1 MPSLLQG
8 VFPPQGSNL
17 GLLHCRWVLYHLG
30 HQGSPLDPFPAYSYW
45 SVLGR
50 MEDPPLLPSRI
61 FMSAGASSAHLESE
75 EPCLREVLL
84 RGRRLVTGPASVSC
98 LKTGPT
104 LR

>member
-1 MPSLLQG
+1 
-8 VFPPQGSNL
+8 
-17 GLLHCRWVLYHLG
+17 
-30 HQGSPLDPFPAYSYW
+30 
-45 SVLGR
+45 
-50 MEDPPLLPSRI
+50 
-61 FMSAGASSAHLESE
+61 MSAGASSAHLESE